1 MKPTPGSQLALLT
14 LYDFHAFITDRVGT
28 TLELEADPASTSPDS
43 GDPAVDGVRERLPC
57 LAISF
62 ASDTY
67 FVHVIDECQVDEALK
82 VRRPSICG
90 ERLGSGVTAPSVSG
104 HRSTESTCADD
115 DGDDRQ
121 HGHDGHTDPV
131 PIRHRANDISALSLP
146 EGGSTASAEQY

>member
-1 MKPTPGSQLALLT
+1 MIESGFPTPTPSSSKPTQRRPRA
-14 LYDFHAFITDRVGT
+14 A
-28 TLELEADPASTSPDS
+28 S

-62 ASDTY
+62 ASATY

-104 HRSTESTCADD
+104 HCSTESTCADD